1 MTLSIIT
8 INRNNAEGLRKTIE
22 SVVSQ
27 TYTDFEYIIIDGAST
42 DESVEVIKEY
52 ADKIDYWVSEPDTGI
67 YNAMN
72 KGILKANGEYLLF
85 LNSGDWLVDED
96 VIERVINIPCDDDI
110 LIGNVYLIYDNK
122 KEPREI
128 GIHSTNVNDHK
139 IRSIDLVFG
148 SFPHQATL
156 IKRKLFFQFGFYD
169 ETLKIVSDW
178 KFMLYTIVFKNVSVS
193 CYRDIFISNFDM
205 SGISMSSSE
214 LLSYEFNKVLGEFF
228 PKRVL
233 DDYNDY
239 VFYRFEIQ
247 KYWFTKKIYAL
258 LYHLVILYER
268 VIVRKR
274 NSIRLKR

>member
-1 MTLSIIT
+1 M
-8 INRNNAEGLRKTIE
+8 
-22 SVVSQ
+22 
-27 TYTDFEYIIIDGAST
+27 
-42 DESVEVIKEY
+42 
-52 ADKIDYWVSEPDTGI
+52 
-67 YNAMN
+67 
-72 KGILKANGEYLLF
+72 
-85 LNSGDWLVDED
+85 
-96 VIERVINIPCDDDI
+96 
-110 LIGNVYLIYDNK
+110 
-122 KEPREI
+122 
-128 GIHSTNVNDHK
+128 
-139 IRSIDLVFG
+139 
-148 SFPHQATL
+148 
-156 IKRKLFFQFGFYD
+156 QFGFYD

-205 SGISMSSSE
+205 SGISMSSSD
-214 LLSYEFNKVLGEFF
+214 LLSYEFNKVLEEFF